1 MFCFHFGSEGW
12 KIIPSPH
19 NWLRGGP
26 MTSLPLDVHEVL
38 EQEYEAIHGPL
49 GNKPPATYQPE
60 DIIDAEWA
68 KGCLAVCGFGGDS
81 LAALNALV
89 EKGNDFGNLE
99 RSPAITENGRKMLK
113 MYTKGEIEQTP
124 DNRRRIVDEA
134 LSGAVRRIRDVRLDA
149 LYETLHEAD
158 DANARTALCISGGG
172 IRSATFALGVIQGL
186 AGTGILEK
194 FDYLSTVSGG
204 GYIGSWLSSWSR
216 RHKDGIKGVQGD
228 LGRADTGRLAGGMRQ
243 KPDAKIEPEPQ
254 PLQHLRAYSNY
265 LSPKLGFLSADSWTL
280 GALYIRNLLLNLLVL
295 VPVLAG
301 VLALPRF
308 YEWLLR
314 SNLDLNL
321 NTLGAITA
329 VALAVGFGYLGLARP
344 VKHGRESSS
353 WKFNTNAWFV
363 WGCIAPLAVA
373 GFCISVFWAKNAGAI
388 LGGTY
393 ALAANAEWWAIV
405 CALIMTLVPCIVYY
419 YRFSRASFAER
430 RQSAQRASGTFKKV
444 AYEGLGAI
452 VGLGTSLG
460 LFWLLGK
467 KVFPTPMM
475 KVPNPNNVEVWLRK
489 LVPLPMQEI
498 HLCFALPL
506 VLLVFFLQASV
517 FVGISSRWNEDND
530 REWWGRAGAYL
541 LMAAV
546 LTT

>member
-1 MFCFHFGSEGW
+1 
-12 KIIPSPH
+12 
-19 NWLRGGP
+19 

-38 EQEYEAIHGPL
+38 EQENEAIHGPL
-49 GNKPPATYQPE
+49 ATKPPAIYRPE
-60 DIIDAEWA
+60 DITDPEWA
-68 KGCLAVCGFGGDS
+68 KGCLAVGGVGGDA
-81 LAALNALV
+81 LTALNALV
-89 EKGNDFGNLE
+89 ETGKDFANLE

-113 MYTKGEIEQTP
+113 MYTGNDIDQTP
-124 DNRRRIVDEA
+124 DIRRRIVDEA
-134 LSGAVRRIRDVRLDA
+134 LNGAVRRVRDVRLDV
-149 LYETLHEAD
+149 LYTTLHGAD

-194 FDYLSTVSGG
+194 FDYLSAVSGG

-216 RHKDGIKGVQGD
+216 RHKDGIKGVQDD
-228 LGRADTGRLAGGMRQ
+228 LVRADPGRLAGGMRQ

-280 GALYIRNLLLNLLVL
+280 GALYIRNLLLNLLIL

-321 NTLGAITA
+321 NPLGAITA
-329 VALAVGFGYLGLARP
+329 VALAAGFGYLGLARP

-363 WGCIAPLAVA
+363 WGCIAPPAVA
-373 GFCISVFWAKNAGAI
+373 GFCISVFWSKNAGAI
-388 LGGTY
+388 RGGTY
-393 ALAANAEWWAIV
+393 AFSANAEWWAIA
-405 CALIMTLVPCIVYY
+405 CALIMTLVPCLVYY
-419 YRFSRASFAER
+419 YRFANASFAER
-430 RQSAQRASGTFKKV
+430 RQSAQRAAGTFKKA

-452 VGLGTSLG
+452 VSLGTSLG

-467 KVFPTPMM
+467 KIFPTPMM

-489 LVPLPMQEI
+489 LVPLPMQELYI
-498 HLCFALPL
+498 CFAVPL
-506 VLLVFFLQASV
+506 VLLVFFVQASLL
-517 FVGISSRWNEDND
+517 VGISRRWK
-530 REWWGRAGAYL
+530 
-541 LMAAV
+541 
-546 LTT
+546 

>member
-49 GNKPPATYQPE
+49 ANKPPATYQPE

-216 RHKDGIKGVQGD
+216 RHKDGIKGVQDD
-228 LGRADTGRLAGGMRQ
+228 LVRADTGRLAAGGATQRPQ
-243 KPDAKIEPEPQ
+243 AKNDPRPQ
-254 PLQHLRAYSNY
+254 PLQHLRDYSNY

-280 GALYIRNLLLNLLVL
+280 VALYIRNLLLNLLVL

-308 YEWLLR
+308 YEYLLR
-314 SNLDLNL
+314 SGLVLDLNA
-321 NTLGAITA
+321 LGTITA
-329 VALAVGFGYLGLARP
+329 VMLAIGFGYLGAARP
-344 VKHGRESSS
+344 VRHGRESKS
-353 WKFNTNAWFV
+353 WKINTNPWFV
-363 WGCIAPLAVA
+363 WACIAPLTGA
-373 GFCISVFWAKNAGAI
+373 GFCISVFWAQNAGAI

-393 ALAANAEWWAIV
+393 PRIADAEGGARA
-405 CALIMTLVPCIVYY
+405 CALITV
-419 YRFSRASFAER
+419 
-430 RQSAQRASGTFKKV
+430 V
-444 AYEGLGAI
+444 A
-452 VGLGTSLG
+452 
-460 LFWLLGK
+460 
-467 KVFPTPMM
+467 
-475 KVPNPNNVEVWLRK
+475 
-489 LVPLPMQEI
+489 
-498 HLCFALPL
+498 
-506 VLLVFFLQASV
+506 
-517 FVGISSRWNEDND
+517 
-530 REWWGRAGAYL
+530 
-541 LMAAV
+541 
-546 LTT
+546 